1 MDVWLRGVRGAITV
15 ESDTPEAILDAT
27 RELLR
32 AMLDAN
38 GVDDFEAIAAI
49 FFTTTPDLTATF
61 PAEAARDLGMDMVP
75 LICNTEIP
83 VPNRLPRVVRVM
95 LQLNTRKAQREIRHV
110 YLRDAQRLRP
120 DLTSAQ

>member
-15 ESDTPEAILDAT
+15 EADTPEAILEAT
-27 RELLR
+27 AELLR
-32 AMLDAN
+32 AMLEAN
-38 GVDDFEAIAAI
+38 EIDDFEAIAAI

-110 YLRDAQRLRP
+110 YLRDAERLRP
-120 DLTSAQ
+120 DLVSAQ